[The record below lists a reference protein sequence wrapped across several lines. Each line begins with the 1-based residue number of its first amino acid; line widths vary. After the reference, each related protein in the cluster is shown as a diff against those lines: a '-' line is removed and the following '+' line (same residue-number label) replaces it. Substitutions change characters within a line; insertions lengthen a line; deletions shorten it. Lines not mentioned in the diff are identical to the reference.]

1 VLKVACCS
9 SRPAVMVEHTTTDL
23 RVRAVVCS
31 LCVCVCGGGGGGGG
45 GTAPITSAPA
55 AHVCSDADP
64 CTWERHTHPTRTCVT
79 RPAGPAEG

>member
-45 GTAPITSAPA
+45 RPTPKHQCPCRTSLQ
-55 AHVCSDADP
+55 
-64 CTWERHTHPTRTCVT
+64 
-79 RPAGPAEG
+79 